1 MFVAFHVIHYHAKRS
16 LSPPPPPPNLPHTHT
31 HTHKR
36 THTFSKLE
44 DYFSGSIFTI
54 KQYDLFIAQVFF
66 TDYTTRK
73 ANEMASEWSCKNQ
86 NSGFWGNRHQGK
98 GHFGSS

>member
-1 MFVAFHVIHYHAKRS
+1 MKLRITISKY
-16 LSPPPPPPNLPHTHT
+16 HTH
-31 HTHKR
+31 
-36 THTFSKLE
+36 FLSSLLE

-54 KQYDLFIAQVFF
+54 KRDLFIAQVFF

-73 ANEMASEWSCKNQ
+73 ANEMASKWSCKNQ

-98 GHFGSS
+98 GHFGSN

>member
-1 MFVAFHVIHYHAKRS
+1 MFGCLPCNPLPRKKIT
-16 LSPPPPPPNLPHTHT
+16 LPPPPPPHPPSPHTHT
-31 HTHKR
+31 NAHTH
-36 THTFSKLE
+36 FLSSLLE
-44 DYFSGSIFTI
+44 DDFSGSIFTI
-54 KQYDLFIAQVFF
+54 KRDLFIAQMFF
-66 TDYTTRK
+66 TYYTTRK

>member
-1 MFVAFHVIHYHAKRS
+1 MQKDHS
-16 LSPPPPPPNLPHTHT
+16 PSPPPLPSP
-31 HTHKR
+31 HKR

-98 GHFGSS
+98 DILVQVSREFKVSKFELTE

>member
-1 MFVAFHVIHYHAKRS
+1 MFSCLPCNPLPRKKIT
-16 LSPPPPPPNLPHTHT
+16 LPPPPPPSP
-31 HTHKR
+31 R

-54 KQYDLFIAQVFF
+54 KRDLFIAQVFF

>member
-1 MFVAFHVIHYHAKRS
+1 MFGCLPCNPLPRKKIT
-16 LSPPPPPPNLPHTHT
+16 LPPSPPHTNAHTHT
-31 HTHKR
+31 HTH
-36 THTFSKLE
+36 FLSSLLE

-54 KQYDLFIAQVFF
+54 KRDLFIAQVFF

-86 NSGFWGNRHQGK
+86 NSGFWGIRHQGK

>member
-1 MFVAFHVIHYHAKRS
+1 MFGCLPCNPLPRKKIT
-16 LSPPPPPPNLPHTHT
+16 LPPPPPPPPSPHT

-44 DYFSGSIFTI
+44 DYFSG
-54 KQYDLFIAQVFF
+54 IAQVFF

-73 ANEMASEWSCKNQ
+73 ANEMASESSCKNQ

-98 GHFGSS
+98 GHFGSI

>member
-1 MFVAFHVIHYHAKRS
+1 MFGCLPCNPLPRKKIT
-16 LSPPPPPPNLPHTHT
+16 LPPPPPPTFPT

-54 KQYDLFIAQVFF
+54 KRDLFIAQVFF

-73 ANEMASEWSCKNQ
+73 AKEMASEWSCKNQ